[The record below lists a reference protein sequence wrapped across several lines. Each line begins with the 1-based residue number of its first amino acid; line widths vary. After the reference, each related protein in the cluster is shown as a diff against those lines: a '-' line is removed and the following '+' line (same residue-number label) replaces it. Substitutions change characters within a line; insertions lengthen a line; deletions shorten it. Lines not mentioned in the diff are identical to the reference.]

1 MDELNFKKETEQI
14 KARYHRRSNLSKDLY
29 NPLKIDVIYRKQEFE
44 RNLIKIL
51 RKNFSYDLSDLK
63 VLEIGCGQGAN
74 LLKFIELGFKPENLF
89 GNELL
94 EERVLKARK
103 ILPSE
108 VKIIEGDALN
118 LKFESGT
125 FDIILQ
131 STVFS
136 SIISEE
142 FKKKLAE
149 KIFDFLKPGGGILW
163 YDFFY
168 NNPNNSDVEG
178 ISKRSIKNLFPNTEI
193 YFKKITLAPPLGR
206 IVTRVNPSLYNF
218 FNFFPFLRSHILCW
232 IQKS

>member
-1 MDELNFKKETEQI
+1 MDELNFKEETEQI
-14 KARYHRRSNLSKDLY
+14 KTRYKKRNKLYNDLY
-29 NPLKIDVIYRKQEFE
+29 SPLKADVIFRRQEFE

-51 RKNFSYDLSDLK
+51 RKNFSYDLSELK
-63 VLEIGCGQGAN
+63 MLEIGCGQGSN
-74 LLKFIELGFKPENLF
+74 LLKFIELGFKPENLI

-94 EERVLKARK
+94 QERVLKARK

-108 VKIIEGDALN
+108 VNIIEGDALN

-136 SIISEE
+136 SILNEE
-142 FKKKLAE
+142 FKERLAE
-149 KIFDFLKPGGGILW
+149 KIFGFLKPGGGILW
-163 YDFFY
+163 YDFIY
-168 NNPNNSDVEG
+168 NNPNNPDVKG
-178 ISKRSIKNLFPNTEI
+178 ISKRSIKNLFPKTKI

-206 IVTRVNPSLYNF
+206 IVARVNPSLYNF
-218 FNFFPFLRSHILCW
+218 FNFFPFLRTHILCW

>member
-14 KARYHRRSNLSKDLY
+14 KARYNRRSNLPKDLY
-29 NPLKIDVIYRKQEFE
+29 NPLKADVIYRKQELE

-51 RKNFSYDLSDLK
+51 SKYFLYDLSELK
-63 VLEIGCGQGAN
+63 LLEIGCGQGSN

-94 EERVLKARK
+94 QERVIKAKK

-125 FDIILQ
+125 FDIIFQ

-136 SIISEE
+136 SIINEE
-142 FKKKLAE
+142 FKKRLAE
-149 KIFDFLKPGGGILW
+149 KIYDLLKPGGGVLW
-163 YDFFY
+163 YDFIY
-168 NNPNNSDVEG
+168 NNPNNTDVKG
-178 ISKRSIKNLFPNTEI
+178 ISKRSIKNLFPNTTI
-193 YFKKITLAPPLGR
+193 YFKKMTLAPPLGR
-206 IVTRVNPSLYNF
+206 IVTRVNPALYYF
-218 FNFFPFLRSHILCW
+218 FNFFPFLRTHLLCW